1 MLKLTRTTGTV
12 CAFALATCMAMP
24 AALAQD
30 EDFEASVKTA
40 KDYIA
45 GKLKLDLP
53 KVTYSGPPIEVKLSS
68 FIGKAAYMWKPWNGA
83 FEQLE
88 KETGGKLKIKAFPG
102 GVLHAARD
110 GFKAVRDGI
119 ADVSHCY
126 VGYQPTSFK
135 LYHLTG
141 VAGMFS
147 DSPSATAAMME
158 LYPKYFKK
166 EYEAQGVYL
175 LRSYVTPAYNIVSK
189 NPVTKL
195 EDLKGFKL
203 RTTGGIQADLAK
215 AVGSVPVF
223 VSAAES
229 YTAFQRGT
237 VDGVAGHDGAF
248 IIFRTAEPAK
258 HWVDTRFAAVEL
270 GICVNRKF
278 FDGLPKDLKTHFY
291 NWAQRWN
298 QVDSQLWFE
307 EFAYTARKK
316 MTAMGITMHKIDPA
330 ERKRIIDG
338 MKSVEDEWVAKLE
351 KEGFKDVKAMLA
363 DMRRVV
369 AEKEKKSWNDL
380 FMDAATKPVKGVIDF

>member
-1 MLKLTRTTGTV
+1 MLKLIRTSG
-12 CAFALATCMAMP
+12 AIFSFALAAFATTSTGF
-24 AALAQD
+24 AQE
-30 EDFEASVKTA
+30 EDFDAKVKAAT
-40 KDYIA
+40 DYIT

-53 KVTYSGPPIEVKLSS
+53 KIAYSGPPIEVRLSS
-68 FIGKAAYMWKPWNGA
+68 FISKAAYMWKPWNGA
-83 FEQLE
+83 FQQLE

-141 VAGMFS
+141 VAGMFG
-147 DSPSATAAMME
+147 DSPSGTAAMME
-158 LYPKYFKK
+158 LYLKYFKK

-189 NPVTKL
+189 NPILKL
-195 EDLKGFKL
+195 EDLKGVKL

-215 AVGSVPVF
+215 AVGSVAVF
-223 VSAAES
+223 VSAADA

-237 VDGVAGHDGAF
+237 VDAVAGHDGAF

-258 HWVDTRFAAVEL
+258 HWVDTRFASVEL
-270 GICVNRKF
+270 GMCINRKF

-298 QVDSQLWFE
+298 QVDSQLYYE
-307 EFAYTARKK
+307 AFAYTARQK
-316 MTAMGITMHKIDPA
+316 MKAMGIAMHKIDPA
-330 ERKRIIDG
+330 ERKRIIDA
-338 MKSVEDEWVAKLE
+338 MKPVEDEWVAKLE
-351 KEGFKDVKAMLA
+351 KDGYKNVRAMLA

-369 AEKEKKSWNDL
+369 AEKEKKSWNEL
-380 FMDAATKPVKGVIDF
+380 FMDAATKPVKGIIDF

>member
-1 MLKLTRTTGTV
+1 MRMLMLGGAV
-12 CAFALATCMAMP
+12 ASLALAAP
-24 AALAQD
+24 AVAQTTPEFD
-30 EDFEASVKTA
+30 AKTKAA
-40 KDYIA
+40 KDYVS

-53 KVTYSGPPIEVKLSS
+53 KITYSGPPIEVKMSS
-68 FIGKAAYMWKPWNGA
+68 FISKAAYMWKAWNGA
-83 FEQLE
+83 FDQLD

-147 DSPSATAAMME
+147 DLPAGAAAMME
-158 LYPKYFKK
+158 LYPKHFKK

-189 NPVTKL
+189 NPITKL
-195 EDLKGFKL
+195 EDLKGLKL
-203 RTTGGIQADLAK
+203 RTTGGIQTDLAK
-215 AVGSVPVF
+215 AVGAVPVF
-223 VSAAES
+223 VSAADA

-258 HWVDTRFAAVEL
+258 HWVDTLFGAVEL
-270 GICVNRKF
+270 GICMNKDF
-278 FDGLPKDLKTHFY
+278 FDKLPADLKTHFY

-298 QVDSQLWFE
+298 QADAQLWFE
-307 EFAYTARKK
+307 EFAFQARDK
-316 MTAMGITMHKIDPA
+316 MKGMGITMHKMDPK
-330 ERKRIIDG
+330 ERKRIIDA
-338 MKSVEDEWVAKLE
+338 MKPVEDDWVAKLE
-351 KEGFKDVKAMLA
+351 KDGFKDVRAVLA

-369 AEKEKKSWNDL
+369 AEKEKKSWNEL